1 MKKQKNIIKMTN
13 EITKFFRIDEK
24 ENAIDFLGKALVF
37 LCEVEQNPF
46 NWKWFTIAL
55 HNATYSFMLLA
66 LQNPDLSGI
75 WKEPEVRDKEG
86 RIDLFNDNKKLI
98 SFMEAF
104 KRIQDPNR
112 MGGYVGCKAFSA
124 EPSHEK
130 SMRKLNDHY
139 RNQFVHYRPMSWS
152 IEIKDFIKISLPVL
166 EIIEFL
172 VFESGRVRFFEDSQ
186 FKRTRTY
193 LDAIKSILKNYGT

>member
-1 MKKQKNIIKMTN
+1 MTN
-13 EITKFFRIDEK
+13 EITKYFFTIDEK
-24 ENAIDFLGKALVF
+24 ENAIDSLDKALTF
-37 LCEVEQNPF
+37 LNEVEQNPF

-55 HNATYSFMLLA
+55 HNATHSFMLLA

-75 WKEPEVRDKEG
+75 WKEPEIKKEDG
-86 RIDLFNDNKKLI
+86 RIDIFNPNNKLI

-112 MGGYVGCKAFSA
+112 MGGYVNSKAFSA
-124 EPSHEK
+124 KPYHEE
-130 SMRKLNDHY
+130 SMKKLNDNL
-139 RNQFVHYRPMSWS
+139 RNQFIHFRPGGWSVHKKY
-152 IEIKDFIKISLPVL
+152 IGEIGSPVL
-166 EIIEFL
+166 EVIEFL